1 LASFVPEVTFEDSGG
16 GKYGGCVALPSKTVC
31 GICDCR
37 RFLHFSLAKCGLH
50 PDNLTLVFDLMNEQ
64 IVILD
69 FGSQYTQV
77 IARRVRECSVYSV
90 IVRYDTPAA
99 EIAAMRPSGIILSG
113 GPSSVYA
120 DDAPLP
126 DKTIF
131 QLGLPVL
138 GICYGVQLLAQFNG
152 GKVEKGLKREYGKG
166 TLSVKDKT
174 CALFSK
180 LPTSLQVW
188 NSHGDKLTKLPDGF
202 KSVAVTENSEYAAIE
217 NRALKFF
224 GLQFHPEVVHTPRGK
239 EIIANFVHDVCGCGK
254 SWTMRNYIE
263 QAVEEIRHQVGKE
276 KIILG
281 LSGGVDSS
289 VAAALIHKA
298 VGDQLTCI
306 FVNNGVL
313 RAQEA
318 EVVQEVFGRN
328 FKLKLQYENASKL
341 FLMRLKGVTDPERK
355 RKIIG
360 RTFIEVFAAATKRV
374 GHAKFL
380 AQGTLYPDI
389 IESVPI
395 GGNPAALI
403 KSHHNVGGLPKK
415 MKFALV
421 EPLKRLFKDEV
432 RLLGLELGLPKEI
445 VWRQPFPGPG
455 LAVRILGEVTPARC
469 EILRN
474 ADAIV
479 VQEMKDCGLYYKV
492 WQSFAVL
499 LPIRSVGVMG
509 DERTYDYTIAI
520 RAVESQDGMTAD
532 WVKLPYDLLEKLASR
547 IINEVK
553 GVNRCVFD
561 ITSKPPGTI
570 EWE

>member
-1 LASFVPEVTFEDSGG
+1 MLET
-16 GKYGGCVALPSKTVC
+16 
-31 GICDCR
+31 
-37 RFLHFSLAKCGLH
+37 
-50 PDNLTLVFDLMNEQ
+50 

-77 IARRVRECSVYSV
+77 IARRVRECNVYS
-90 IVRYDTPAA
+90 IILRYDTPAT
-99 EIAAMRPSGIILSG
+99 EIAAMKPSGLILSG

-120 DDAPLP
+120 KDAPLP
-126 DKTIF
+126 DANIF
-131 QLGLPVL
+131 SLGVPVL
-138 GICYGVQLLAQFNG
+138 GVCYGVQLLAHFLG

-166 TLSVKDKT
+166 TLTVKSAA
-174 CALFSK
+174 CALFAK
-180 LPTSLQVW
+180 LPKSLQVW
-188 NSHGDKLTKLPDGF
+188 NSHGDKLTQIPGGF
-202 KSVAVTENSEYAAIE
+202 EPVAVTENSEFAAIE
-217 NRALKFF
+217 HREKRFF
-224 GLQFHPEVVHTPRGK
+224 GLQFHPEVVHTPRGR
-239 EIIANFVHDVCGCGK
+239 EILTNFVHGVCGCGK
-254 SWTMRNYIE
+254 SWTMRNYVD
-263 QAVEEIRHQVGKE
+263 QAVEEIRAQVGRE
-276 KIILG
+276 KVILG

-289 VAAALIHKA
+289 VAAALLHKA
-298 VGDQLTCI
+298 IGDQLTCI

-313 RAQEA
+313 RAREA
-318 EVVQEVFGRN
+318 EVVQQVFGKH
-328 FKLKLQYENASKL
+328 FKIKLQYEESTKL
-341 FLMRLKGVTDPERK
+341 FLSRLKGVTDPERK

-360 RTFIEVFAAATKRV
+360 KTFIEVFTSATKRA
-374 GHAKFL
+374 GKAKFL
-380 AQGTLYPDI
+380 AQGTLYPDV

-395 GGNPAALI
+395 AGNPAALI

-415 MKFALV
+415 MKFQLV
-421 EPLKRLFKDEV
+421 EPLKCLFKDEV
-432 RLLGLELGLPKEI
+432 RLLGEELGLPKEI

-479 VQEMKDCGLYYKV
+479 VEEMKATGWYYKI

-499 LPIRSVGVMG
+499 LPVRSVGVMG
-509 DERTYDYTIAI
+509 DERTYEYTIAI

>member
-1 LASFVPEVTFEDSGG
+1 
-16 GKYGGCVALPSKTVC
+16 
-31 GICDCR
+31 
-37 RFLHFSLAKCGLH
+37 
-50 PDNLTLVFDLMNEQ
+50 MNEQ

-77 IARRVRECSVYSV
+77 IARRIRECNVYSQ
-90 IVRYDTPAA
+90 ILRFDTPAQA
-99 EIAAMRPSGIILSG
+99 IAALKPGGIILSG

-120 DDAPLP
+120 KQAPLP
-126 DKTIF
+126 DRKIF
-131 QLGLPVL
+131 ELGIPLL
-138 GICYGVQLLAQFNG
+138 GICYGVQLFAQFLG

-166 TLSVKDKT
+166 RLRVTDGHCPLFANLPKT
-174 CALFSK
+174 
-180 LPTSLQVW
+180 LQVW
-188 NSHGDKLTKLPDGF
+188 NSHGDKLTRLPRGF
-202 KSVAVTENSEYAAIE
+202 TSAAVTDNSEYAAIE
-217 NRALKFF
+217 NPARKFF
-224 GLQFHPEVVHTPRGK
+224 GLQFHPEVVHTPRGR
-239 EIIANFVHDVCGCGK
+239 EIISNFVHGICACGRN
-254 SWTMRNYIE
+254 WTMRNYLE
-263 QAVEEIRHQVGKE
+263 LAVGEIRALVGKE
-276 KIILG
+276 RVILG

-298 VGDQLTCI
+298 VGGQLTCI
-306 FVNNGVL
+306 FVNNGLL
-313 RAQEA
+313 RGSEA
-318 EVVQEVFGRN
+318 RTVREVFGRH
-328 FKLKLQYENASKL
+328 FHIQLQYEDASKL
-341 FLMRLKGVTDPERK
+341 FLKRLRGVTDPERK

-360 RTFIEVFAAATKRV
+360 RTFIEVFDSATQRA
-374 GHAKFL
+374 GRAKFL
-380 AQGTLYPDI
+380 AQGTLYPDV

-415 MKFALV
+415 MRLQLV

-432 RLLGLELGLPKEI
+432 RQLGLELGLPKEI
-445 VWRQPFPGPG
+445 VFRQPFPGPG
-455 LAVRILGEVTPARC
+455 LAVRILGEVTRERL

-474 ADAIV
+474 ADSIV
-479 VQEMKDCGLYYKV
+479 LQEMKNSGWYYKI

-499 LPIRSVGVMG
+499 LPVRSVGVMG

-532 WVKLPYDLLEKLASR
+532 WVKLPYALLEKLASR

>member
-1 LASFVPEVTFEDSGG
+1 MRRCSGKNHSFDMPE
-16 GKYGGCVALPSKTVC
+16 K
-31 GICDCR
+31 
-37 RFLHFSLAKCGLH
+37 
-50 PDNLTLVFDLMNEQ
+50 

-77 IARRVRECSVYSV
+77 IARRVRESNVFSI
-90 IVRYDTPAA
+90 IVHFNTPAK
-99 EIAAMRPSGIILSG
+99 EIAAMQPAGLILSG
-113 GPSSVYA
+113 GPSSVYTPG
-120 DDAPLP
+120 APMP
-126 DKTIF
+126 DRGIF
-131 QLGLPVL
+131 ALGLPIL
-138 GICYGVQLLAQFNG
+138 GVCYGVQLFAHFLG

-166 TLSVKDKT
+166 TLTVKDAA
-174 CALFSK
+174 CALFQQ
-180 LPTSLQVW
+180 LPESLQVW
-188 NSHGDKLTKLPDGF
+188 NSHGDKLTKIPNGF
-202 KSVAVTENSEYAAIE
+202 KPVAVTENSEYAAIE
-217 NRALKFF
+217 DRGRKFF

-239 EIIANFVHDVCGCGK
+239 EIIANFVHGVCGCGRN
-254 SWTMRNYIE
+254 WTMRNYVD
-263 QAVEEIRHQVGKE
+263 QAVEAIRAQVGHDQV
-276 KIILG
+276 ILG

-289 VAAALIHKA
+289 VAAALLHKA
-298 VGDQLTCI
+298 IGDQLTCI

-313 RAQEA
+313 RANEA
-318 EVVQEVFGRN
+318 KVVQEVFGRN
-328 FKLKLQYENASKL
+328 FHIKLKYVDASKR
-341 FLMRLKGVTDPERK
+341 FLTKLRGVSDPERK
-355 RKIIG
+355 RKVIG
-360 RTFIEVFAAATKRV
+360 TEFIRVFDDAVIELVKGRAKGTAKLPF
-374 GHAKFL
+374 KFL
-380 AQGTLYPDI
+380 AQGTLYPDV

-395 GGNPAALI
+395 AGNPAALI

-415 MKFALV
+415 MKFQLV
-421 EPLKRLFKDEV
+421 EPLKCLFKDEV
-432 RLLGLELGLPKEI
+432 RLLGEELGVPKEI

-479 VQEMKDCGLYYKV
+479 VEEMKASGWYYKI

-499 LPIRSVGVMG
+499 LPVRSVGVMG
-509 DERTYDYTIAI
+509 DERTYEYTIAI